1 MNTYPDI
8 NTTNLFGTKTVELY
22 NNVNNTA
29 IEFGFTLLGILAIG
43 FVLTLILKPII
54 LTLLAVKLVI
64 TVTIQIIAVLVGI
77 ITAILGLFYLL
88 FKKCKTIYQNR
99 HEIKTKLLEYKN
111 KITK

>member
-1 MNTYPDI
+1 MNAYPDI

-64 TVTIQIIAVLVGI
+64 TVAIQIIAVFVGI
-77 ITAILGLFYLL
+77 ITAIFGFFYYI
-88 FKKCKTIYQNR
+88 FKKCKEIYENR
-99 HEIKTKLLEYKN
+99 HKQ
-111 KITK
+111 

>member
-1 MNTYPDI
+1 MNAYPDI

-22 NNVNNTA
+22 NNVNNA
-29 IEFGFTLLGILAIG
+29 ALDFGFTLLGILAIG

-54 LTLLAVKLVI
+54 LTLVAVKLII
-64 TVTIQIIAVLVGI
+64 TAAVQIIAVLVGI

-99 HEIKTKLLEYKN
+99 HQTKTKLSEYKN

>member
-1 MNTYPDI
+1 MNAYPNI

-29 IEFGFTLLGILAIG
+29 LEFGFTLLGILAIG

-64 TVTIQIIAVLVGI
+64 TVTVQIIAVFVGI
-77 ITAILGLFYLL
+77 VTAILGFFYYV
-88 FKKCKTIYQNR
+88 FRKCKEIYENR
-99 HEIKTKLLEYKN
+99 HKQ
-111 KITK
+111 

>member
-1 MNTYPDI
+1 MNAYPDI

-29 IEFGFTLLGILAIG
+29 LEFGFTLLGILAIG

-64 TVTIQIIAVLVGI
+64 TVAIQIIAVFVGI
-77 ITAILGLFYLL
+77 ITGILGLFYLL

-99 HEIKTKLLEYKN
+99 HQIKTKLLEYKN
-111 KITK
+111 KIIK

>member
-1 MNTYPDI
+1 MNAYPNI
-8 NTTNLFGTKTVELY
+8 NTTNLLGTKTVELY

-29 IEFGFTLLGILAIG
+29 LEFGFTLLGILAIG

-64 TVTIQIIAVLVGI
+64 TVAIQIIAVFVGI
-77 ITAILGLFYLL
+77 ITGILGLFYLL

-99 HEIKTKLLEYKN
+99 HQIKTKLSEYKN
-111 KITK
+111 KIIK